1 MVKRLKSEELDKRIK
16 TLVTETN
23 SGIKTEANPKRDSEE
38 IKHSYKSWQKSCPD
52 CGSKNPGYSGPPN
65 LVCES
70 CNSPL
75 GRIDHKPN
83 ENEQYS
89 DVPECPTCGGTTA
102 KYIGNK
108 SSESDSDDSDSDDS
122 FWSD

>member
-16 TLVTETN
+16 TLVTEAI
-23 SGIKTEANPKRDSEE
+23 SGIKTESNPKRDSQEVQ
-38 IKHSYKSWQKSCPD
+38 HSYKSWQKSCPD

-70 CNSPL
+70 CNAPL
-75 GRIDHKPN
+75 GRIDHRPN
-83 ENEQYS
+83 ENEQYN
-89 DVPECPTCGGTTA
+89 DVPECPTCGSTRA
-102 KYIGNK
+102 KYVGK
-108 SSESDSDDSDSDDS
+108 SSDSDESDSDDNGD